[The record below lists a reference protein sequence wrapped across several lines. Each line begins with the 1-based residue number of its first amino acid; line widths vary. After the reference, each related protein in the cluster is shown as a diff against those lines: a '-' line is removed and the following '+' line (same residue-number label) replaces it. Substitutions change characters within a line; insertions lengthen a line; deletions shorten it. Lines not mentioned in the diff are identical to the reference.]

1 MPAMSTKLI
10 TLISRLFMFISS
22 IFLVL
27 MMLHVTAD
35 VLMKYFFNS
44 PIEGTF
50 ETVTYYY
57 MISIVFLPLAMVEL
71 RNEHIYV
78 DLFVRKFPDKIQQGV
93 FIFACITGIVYF
105 SIMTYQTFIDALK
118 ATAERETVMSNYLF
132 YVWPSR
138 WALPIGMGC
147 MVLALAVNIG
157 RAVQAGKALDP
168 QKDEEQAQ

>member
-1 MPAMSTKLI
+1 MCAKFIAT
-10 TLISRLFMFISS
+10 TSRLFMFISS

-78 DLFVRKFPDKIQQGV
+78 DLFVRRLPERIQQGI
-93 FIFACITGIVYF
+93 FIFACFTGIVYF
-105 SIMTYQTFIDALK
+105 SIMTFQTFIDALK

-147 MVLALAVNIG
+147 MVLALALNIG
-157 RAVQAGKALDP
+157 RALQSGRALEP
-168 QKDEEQAQ
+168 QKDEEQAR

>member
-1 MPAMSTKLI
+1 
-10 TLISRLFMFISS
+10 MFISS

-35 VLMKYFFNS
+35 VFMKYFFNS

-50 ETVTYYY
+50 ETVTFYY
-57 MISIVFLPLAMVEL
+57 MITVVFLPLALVEL

-78 DLFVRKFPDKIQQGV
+78 DLFVRRFSNISQQWIY
-93 FIFACITGIVYF
+93 IFACLIGIVYF
-105 SIMTYQTFIDALK
+105 SILSYQTFIDALK

-132 YVWPSR
+132 YVWPAR

-147 MVLALAVNIG
+147 MVLALALNIG
-157 RAVQAGKALDP
+157 RAFQTGKALEP
-168 QKDEEQAQ
+168 QKDEEQA

>member
-1 MPAMSTKLI
+1 MSAKLI
-10 TLISRLFMFISS
+10 TFTSRLFMFISS

-27 MMLHVTAD
+27 MMVHVTVD

-57 MISIVFLPLAMVEL
+57 MISVVFLPLAMVEL
-71 RNEHIYV
+71 SNEHIYV
-78 DLFVRKFPDKIQQGV
+78 DLFVRRFTNKIQQGV
-93 FIFACITGIVYF
+93 YIFACLTGIVYF
-105 SIMTYQTFIDALK
+105 SIMTFQTFIDALK

-147 MVLALAVNIG
+147 MVLALALNIG
-157 RAVQAGKALDP
+157 RAFQAGKALEP

>member
-1 MPAMSTKLI
+1 MSEKIIAFT
-10 TLISRLFMFISS
+10 SRLFMFFSS

-78 DLFVRKFPDKIQQGV
+78 DLFVRRFPSKLQQGIY
-93 FIFACITGIVYF
+93 IFACLTGILYF
-105 SIMTYQTFIDALK
+105 SIMMYQTFIDALK

-147 MVLALAVNIG
+147 MVLALALNIG
-157 RAVQAGKALDP
+157 RSLRAGKALEP
-168 QKDEEQAQ
+168 QKEEEQTA

>member
-1 MPAMSTKLI
+1 MIARII
-10 TLISRLFMFISS
+10 TFTSRLFMFISS

-71 RNEHIYV
+71 RSEHIYV
-78 DLFVRKFPDKIQQGV
+78 DLFVRRFSNTTQQW
-93 FIFACITGIVYF
+93 IYMFACLVGIIYF
-105 SIMTYQTFIDALK
+105 SILSYQTFIDALK

-138 WALPIGMGC
+138 WALPIGMSC
-147 MVLALAVNIG
+147 MVLALALNIG
-157 RAVQAGKALDP
+157 RAFQAGKALEP
-168 QKDEEQAQ
+168 KKDEEQAG

>member
-1 MPAMSTKLI
+1 MSAKLI
-10 TLISRLFMFISS
+10 TFTSRLFMFISS

-27 MMLHVTAD
+27 MMVHVTAD

-57 MISIVFLPLAMVEL
+57 MISIVFLPLAVVEL

-78 DLFVRKFPDKIQQGV
+78 DLFVRRFSSRIQQLIY
-93 FIFACITGIVYF
+93 IFACFTGIVYF
-105 SIMTYQTFIDALK
+105 SIMSYQTFLDALK

-147 MVLALAVNIG
+147 MVLALALNIG
-157 RAVQAGKALDP
+157 RAFQTGKALEP

>member
-1 MPAMSTKLI
+1 
-10 TLISRLFMFISS
+10 MFISS

-27 MMLHVTAD
+27 MMVHVTVD

-57 MISIVFLPLAMVEL
+57 MISIVFLPF
-71 RNEHIYV
+71 YV
-78 DLFVRKFPDKIQQGV
+78 DLFVRRFSSRIQQLIY
-93 FIFACITGIVYF
+93 IFACFTGVVYF
-105 SIMTYQTFIDALK
+105 SIMTFQTFIDALK

-147 MVLALAVNIG
+147 MVLALALNIG
-157 RAVQAGKALDP
+157 RAVQAGKALEP
-168 QKDEEQAQ
+168 R